1 MHENKEVFETM
12 PVPRALAKL
21 AVPTIVSQLIT
32 MIYNLAD
39 TFFIGR
45 TNDPDKVAAA
55 TLAFVLFYL
64 LNAIANLF
72 GVGGGSL
79 ISRLMGR
86 QMPQEAKKVCAVS
99 FYGAIVASL
108 LYALGIGLFMHPLL
122 RLMGASKNT
131 IGYAADYLRWTV
143 VVGAL
148 PTALSMTL
156 AHLLRSEG
164 FAKQASLGL
173 SMGGVL
179 NILLDPLFMFVIMQP
194 GQEVAGAALATLI
207 SNVLTLLYFL
217 LLFFRMRRRSI
228 LSLSPRHLPAGLRY
242 LGQVLLVGFPTALGN
257 LLASLSNMAVNR
269 LVAGYGDVELAAIGI
284 VKKIDMLPLNVGMGL
299 CQGMMPLVAYN
310 YAARNHARMR
320 ASAHY
325 ARIAGLC
332 FAALCVL
339 SFELLADPIVRLF
352 IDDAMTVE
360 LGSRFL
366 RILCLATP
374 LMFCNFSFV
383 YTLQA
388 VGKAPQSLLVSACR
402 QGLIKLPLLFLMA
415 RLFGLTGIIWTQCVA
430 DGISLVI
437 AYLVYQHTMRR
448 MQKEF
453 ASPIAKNV

>member
-1 MHENKEVFETM
+1 MHENKAVFETM

-21 AVPTIVSQLIT
+21 AVPTIISQLIT

-55 TLAFVLFYL
+55 TLAFVLFFL

-86 QMPQEAKKVCAVS
+86 QQHGEVKKVCAVS
-99 FYGAIVASL
+99 FYGTILVSL
-108 LYALGIGLFMHPLL
+108 IYSLCIWLFMDPLL
-122 RLMGASKNT
+122 RLMGASDAT
-131 IGYAADYLRWTV
+131 IGYASGYLFWAV
-143 VVGAL
+143 VVGAV
-148 PTALSMTL
+148 PTTLSMTL

-164 FAKQASLGL
+164 YAKQASLGL
-173 SMGGVL
+173 GMGGVI
-179 NILLDPLFMFVIMQP
+179 NIVLDPLFMFVLMEP
-194 GQEVAGAALATLI
+194 GKEVTGAAIATML
-207 SNVLTLLYFL
+207 SNVITLLYFL
-217 LLFFRMRRRSI
+217 VLFLRMRGRSI
-228 LSLSPRHLPAGLRY
+228 LSLSPRHLPAGLPY
-242 LGQVLLVGFPTALGN
+242 LGQVLMVGFPTALGN

-269 LVAGYGDVELAAIGI
+269 LVANVGDVELAAIGI

-299 CQGMMPLVAYN
+299 CQGMMPLVSYN
-310 YAARNHARMR
+310 YASKNYLRMR
-320 ASAHY
+320 SAAHY
-325 ARIAGLC
+325 ARMAGLI
-332 FAALCVL
+332 FAALCVI

-352 IDDAMTVE
+352 IDDQQTVE
-360 LGSRFL
+360 LGRDFL

-383 YTLQA
+383 FTLQA

-415 RLFGLTGIIWTQCVA
+415 RFFGLTGVIWTQFVA
-430 DGISLVI
+430 DAISLVI
-437 AYLVYQHTMRR
+437 AWLVYRHTMQK
-448 MQKEF
+448 MQT
-453 ASPIAKNV
+453 SPT